1 MEREEEEKEEEG
13 KRKTEGGRDGKVKGM
28 PKGEKRE
35 RGRSEISG
43 EGKQR
48 ERRKRRGGGGQMI
61 RLVLMESH

>member
-35 RGRSEISG
+35 RRSEISG

>member
-1 MEREEEEKEEEG
+1 
-13 KRKTEGGRDGKVKGM
+13 M

-61 RLVLMESH
+61 RLVLMESSH